1 MSKAQDILFKAK
13 VEIISHIRYEIN
25 QIHSLVHKDYDD
37 ELPYTSEE
45 DWPCSPAIRVV
56 VDNSYLDVE
65 ETTYETRKVVTLSI
79 EDDENITAEDENGN
93 EHKLK
98 NLTIEELAFIADT
111 LETSYFK
118 LIKNN

>member
-25 QIHSLVHKDYDD
+25 QIHSLVHKDNDD

-45 DWPCSPAIRVV
+45 DWPFSPAIRVV

-79 EDDENITAEDENGN
+79 EDDENIIVEDENGS
-93 EHKLK
+93 EHKIK